1 MKFKLIVLF
10 VMITTNFSQAQ
21 EKAAYEIYALKFR
34 ESGFESPAKEIAIGA
49 NESDSVKACNMFWLL
64 QSKDG
69 KNILIDVGFIDS
81 TNTANIKTITPTE
94 ALSRLNIEPKDIS
107 DIIVTHPHI
116 DHIGGIDIFPSAT
129 VWIQKNDFTY
139 FVNDAWQ
146 EGGNAIGFSKE
157 DVQKLK
163 DIELDGRLKLI
174 DSDDI
179 EIMPGIKVFTGSKH
193 TFENQYLLVNS
204 ASENKILLAS
214 DAVWFYYN
222 LEHLLPIPLCFD
234 NDTYVNAMKRMK
246 TMVTDTKYIIPG
258 HDNLLFSKFPEV
270 AEWVIKIE

>member
-21 EKAAYEIYALKFR
+21 EKSAYEIYALKFR
-34 ESGFESPAKEIAIGA
+34 ESGFKSPATEIAIGA
-49 NESDSVKACNMFWLL
+49 NESDSVRACNMFWLL
-64 QSKDG
+64 QSEDG
-69 KNILIDVGFIDS
+69 KNILVDVGFVDTS
-81 TNTANIKTITPTE
+81 NTANIKIITPTE
-94 ALSRLNIEPKDIS
+94 ALGRLDIEPKDIS

-129 VWIQKNDFTY
+129 VWMQKNDFNY
-139 FVNDAWQ
+139 FIDDAWQ
-146 EGGNAIGFSKE
+146 EGGIAIGFSKE

-174 DSDDI
+174 DGDNI

-204 ASENKILLAS
+204 TSGDKILLAS

-222 LEHLLPIPLCFD
+222 LENLLPIPLSFD
-234 NDTYVNAMKRMK
+234 NDAYVAAMKRMK
-246 TMVTDTKYIIPG
+246 SMVTDTKYIIPG
-258 HDNLLFSKFPEV
+258 HDNKLFSKFPEV
-270 AEWVIKIE
+270 AEWVVKIE